1 MELDELIGRTGLPV
15 RDETL
20 TRAWD
25 RTEPAEPAGQVF
37 LVVVMRASS
46 GREEALRAAAEDF
59 VRAAIRIEGALGST
73 LHRSPRDASTLLL
86 VERFTGRPAFE
97 RHMASDY
104 FHEFQLQ
111 QQGLL
116 AEPVQALFLEP
127 NPGR

>member
-1 MELDELIGRTGLPV
+1 MELDQLIARTDLPV

-20 TRAWD
+20 LRAWD

-37 LVVVMRASS
+37 LLVVMRASS

-59 VRAAIRIEGALGST
+59 VRAAIRLEGALGST
-73 LHRSPRDASTLLL
+73 LHPSPRDASTLVL

-97 RHMASDY
+97 RHMGSDY
-104 FHEFQLQ
+104 FHEFQRL

-116 AEPVQALFLEP
+116 AEPVEALFLEP
-127 NPGR
+127 SPGQ